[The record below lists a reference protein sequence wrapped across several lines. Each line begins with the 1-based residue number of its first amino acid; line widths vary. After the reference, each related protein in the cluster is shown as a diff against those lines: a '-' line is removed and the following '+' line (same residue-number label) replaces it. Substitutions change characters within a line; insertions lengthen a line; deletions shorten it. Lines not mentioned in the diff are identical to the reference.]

1 MLTFYKKSL
10 VYLLKGLLYHPV
22 LLKSQGLN
30 RDYEMTVGSN
40 LFYDC
45 NSDAAVGAAS
55 PIAPL
60 LFQ

>member
-10 VYLLKGLLYHPV
+10 VYLLRGLLYHPV
-22 LLKSQGLN
+22 LLN
-30 RDYEMTVGSN
+30 RDYEMTVGSD